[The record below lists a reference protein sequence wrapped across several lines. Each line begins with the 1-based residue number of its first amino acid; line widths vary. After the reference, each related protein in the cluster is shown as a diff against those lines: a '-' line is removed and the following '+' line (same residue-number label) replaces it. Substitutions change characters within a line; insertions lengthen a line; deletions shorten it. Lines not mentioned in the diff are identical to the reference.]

1 MQNLII
7 FDENN
12 IYSMEKEIKTATEKI
27 KELNELSNTL
37 TLHQK
42 LHRAKL
48 AIGKVTKNAQSH
60 HSKYAD
66 LNAILST
73 VEPVLLENGLLLIQ
87 PIQGNSVCTQIVDI
101 NYSGAMI
108 ESCMELPQGITPQQM
123 GSAIT
128 YYRRY
133 TLQSALSLQAVDD
146 DGQQASKEQ
155 PTETKKES
163 LSDAR
168 FKAALAKIASNE
180 YTVEELKDK
189 FYLTNQESQQ
199 NYSSHILPRL
209 DL

>member
-1 MQNLII
+1 MQSFIN
-7 FDENN
+7 FDAINKN
-12 IYSMEKEIKTATEKI
+12 SMEKEIKTATEKI

-48 AIGKVTKNAQSH
+48 AIGKVTKNAMSH

-146 DGQQASKEQ
+146 DGQQASKET
-155 PTETKKES
+155 PNETKKES

-180 YTVEELKDK
+180 FTVEELKAK
-189 FYLTNQESQQ
+189 FYLTKEQEAQ
-199 NYSSHILPRL
+199 L
-209 DL
+209 

>member
-1 MQNLII
+1 MQSFIN
-7 FDENN
+7 FDAINKN
-12 IYSMEKEIKTATEKI
+12 SMEKEIKTATEKI

-48 AIGKVTKNAQSH
+48 AIGKVTKNANNPHFKKS
-60 HSKYAD
+60 YAD

-101 NYSGAMI
+101 DSGAML
-108 ESCMELPQGITPQQM
+108 ESCMDLPQGITPQQM

-146 DGQQASKEQ
+146 DGQQASKDQ

-168 FKAALAKIASNE
+168 FKAALESISKGEFTTDQLRA
-180 YTVEELKDK
+180 K
-189 FYLTNQESQQ
+189 FYLTKEQEAQ
-199 NYSSHILPRL
+199 L
-209 DL
+209 

>member
-1 MQNLII
+1 MQSFII
-7 FDENN
+7 FDE
-12 IYSMEKEIKTATEKI
+12 IKKSVMQKEIKTATEKI
-27 KELNELSNTL
+27 KELNELGNTL

-48 AIGKVTKNAQSH
+48 AIGKVTKNATSH

-87 PIQGNSVCTQIVDI
+87 PIQGNSVCTQIVDVD
-101 NYSGAMI
+101 SGAML
-108 ESCMELPQGITPQQM
+108 ESCMDLPQGVNPQNM

-146 DGQQASKEQ
+146 DGEKASKDE
-155 PTETKKES
+155 PVKEIVKETLSTERFNNALIKIKAKE
-163 LSDAR
+163 
-168 FKAALAKIASNE
+168 F
-180 YTVEELKDK
+180 TVEELKSK
-189 FYLTNQESQQ
+189 FHLTKEQEAQ
-199 NYSSHILPRL
+199 L
-209 DL
+209 

>member
-1 MQNLII
+1 MQKFII

-48 AIGKVTKNAQSH
+48 AIGKVTKNAMSH

-146 DGQQASKEQ
+146 DGQQASKET
-155 PTETKKES
+155 PIETKKES
-163 LSDAR
+163 LSTER
-168 FKAALAKIASNE
+168 FNNALAKIKANE
-180 YTVEELKDK
+180 YTVEELKAK
-189 FYLTNQESQQ
+189 FYLTKEQEAQ
-199 NYSSHILPRL
+199 L
-209 DL
+209 

>member
-1 MQNLII
+1 MQSFIN
-7 FDENN
+7 FDAINKN
-12 IYSMEKEIKTATEKI
+12 SMEKEIKTATEKI
-27 KELNELSNTL
+27 KELNELGNTL

-48 AIGKVTKNAQSH
+48 AIGKVTKNAMSH

-101 NYSGAMI
+101 DSGAML
-108 ESCMELPQGITPQQM
+108 ESCMDLPQGITPQQM

-168 FKAALAKIASNE
+168 FKAALESISKGE
-180 YTVEELKDK
+180 FTTDQLKAK
-189 FYLTNQESQQ
+189 FYLTKEQEAQ
-199 NYSSHILPRL
+199 L
-209 DL
+209 

>member
-1 MQNLII
+1 MQKFII
-7 FDENN
+7 FDENKN
-12 IYSMEKEIKTATEKI
+12 SMEKEIKTATEKI
-27 KELNELSNTL
+27 KELNELGNTL

-48 AIGKVTKNAQSH
+48 AIGKVVKNAQSH

-66 LNAILST
+66 LNAIMAE
-73 VEPVLLENGLLLIQ
+73 VEPVLLENGLILLQ
-87 PIQGNSVCTQIVDI
+87 PIQANSVCTQIIDI
-101 NYSGAMI
+101 DSGAMI
-108 ESCMELPQGITPQQM
+108 VSIMDLPQGITPQQM

-146 DGQQASKEQ
+146 DGQQASKDQ

-168 FKAALAKIASNE
+168 FKAALESINKGE
-180 YTVEELKDK
+180 FTTDQLKAK
-189 FYLTNQESQQ
+189 FYLTKEQEAQ
-199 NYSSHILPRL
+199 L
-209 DL
+209 

>member
-1 MQNLII
+1 MQKSLI
-7 FDENN
+7 FVENN
-12 IYSMEKEIKTATEKI
+12 NNHFMTKEIKTATEKI

-48 AIGKVTKNAQSH
+48 AIGKVTKNAMSH

-101 NYSGAMI
+101 DSGAML
-108 ESCMELPQGITPQQM
+108 ESCMDLPQGITPQQM

-168 FKAALAKIASNE
+168 FKAALESISKGE
-180 YTVEELKDK
+180 FTTDQLKAK
-189 FYLTNQESQQ
+189 FYLTKEQEAQ
-199 NYSSHILPRL
+199 L
-209 DL
+209 

>member
-1 MQNLII
+1 MQSFIN
-7 FDENN
+7 FDAINKN
-12 IYSMEKEIKTATEKI
+12 SMEKEIKTATEKI

-48 AIGKVTKNAQSH
+48 AIGKVTKNAMSH

-101 NYSGAMI
+101 DSGAML
-108 ESCMELPQGITPQQM
+108 ESCMDLPQGITPQQM

-146 DGQQASKEQ
+146 DGQQASKET

-168 FKAALAKIASNE
+168 FNAALESISKGE
-180 YTVEELKDK
+180 FTTDQLKAK
-189 FYLTNQESQQ
+189 FYLTKEQEAQ
-199 NYSSHILPRL
+199 L
-209 DL
+209 

>member
-1 MQNLII
+1 MQSFLN
-7 FDENN
+7 FDANN
-12 IYSMEKEIKTATEKI
+12 KISMKELKSTSEKIREAEEKET
-27 KELNELSNTL
+27 LS
-37 TLHQK
+37 LHQK

-48 AIGKVTKNAQSH
+48 AIGKVVKNAQNH

-66 LNAILST
+66 LNAIMSE
-73 VEPVLLENGLLLIQ
+73 VEPVLLENGLVLLQ
-87 PIQGNSVCTQIVDI
+87 PIQGNSVCTQIIDI
-101 NYSGAMI
+101 ETGDML
-108 ESCMELPQGITPQQM
+108 ESCMDLPQGITPQQM

-168 FKAALAKIASNE
+168 FKAALESINKGEFTIDQLR
-180 YTVEELKDK
+180 TK
-189 FYLTNQESQQ
+189 FYLTKEQEAQ
-199 NYSSHILPRL
+199 L
-209 DL
+209 

>member
-1 MQNLII
+1 MQSFIN
-7 FDENN
+7 FDENKN
-12 IYSMEKEIKTATEKI
+12 SMKNEIKTATEKI
-27 KELNELSNTL
+27 KELNELGNTL

-48 AIGKVTKNAQSH
+48 AIGKVVKNAMSH

-66 LNAILST
+66 LNAIMAE
-73 VEPVLLENGLLLIQ
+73 VEPVLLENGLILLQ

-101 NYSGAMI
+101 DSGAMI
-108 ESCMELPQGITPQQM
+108 VSCMDLPQNVNPQQM
-123 GSAIT
+123 GSAIS

-146 DGQQASKEQ
+146 DGQQASKET

-168 FKAALAKIASNE
+168 FKAALESINKGE
-180 YTVEELKDK
+180 FTTDQLKAK
-189 FYLTNQESQQ
+189 FYLTKEQEAQ
-199 NYSSHILPRL
+199 L
-209 DL
+209 

>member
-1 MQNLII
+1 MQSFIN
-7 FDENN
+7 FDAINKN
-12 IYSMEKEIKTATEKI
+12 SMEKEIKTATEKI

-48 AIGKVTKNAQSH
+48 AIGKVTKNAMSH

-101 NYSGAMI
+101 DSGAML
-108 ESCMELPQGITPQQM
+108 ESCMDLPQGITPQQM

-146 DGQQASKEQ
+146 DGQQASKDQ

-168 FKAALAKIASNE
+168 FKAALESINKGE
-180 YTVEELKDK
+180 FTTDQLKAK
-189 FYLTNQESQQ
+189 FYLTKEQEAQ
-199 NYSSHILPRL
+199 L
-209 DL
+209 